1 MQRENSPSNAECFNR
16 TSRSRS
22 RSRGG
27 LTVHSDQIKQYVQ
40 PKYLLLDLDRL
51 QTFLFERSV
60 LSFGPLRTALYPAA
74 TEAKFFGARPHAV
87 RPRNARTIQINKH
100 APMTPAIR

>member
-1 MQRENSPSNAECFNR
+1 MLQPTRVAVAVAA
-16 TSRSRS
+16 
-22 RSRGG
+22 
-27 LTVHSDQIKQYVQ
+27 LTVHSDQINAW

-51 QTFLFERSV
+51 QTFLFERGV
-60 LSFGPLRTALYPAA
+60 LSFGPLRDGALPRRGRGQI
-74 TEAKFFGARPHAV
+74 FGARPHAV

>member
-1 MQRENSPSNAECFNR
+1 MLQPTRVAVAVAA
-16 TSRSRS
+16 
-22 RSRGG
+22 

-40 PKYLLLDLDRL
+40 PKYPLLDLDRL
-51 QTFLFERSV
+51 QTFLFERGV
-60 LSFGPLRTALYPAA
+60 LSFGPLRDGALPRRGRGQI
-74 TEAKFFGARPHAV
+74 FGARPHAV